1 MEIPVGKKK
10 DPNRFASK
18 EYAGL
23 INEVDDS
30 SWPKGPSKGSGW
42 PTPTED
48 WDQDTEKWGTVD
60 REWGGKEGHWQQVV
74 DKSDGESWPA
84 VGNKSSGDS
93 ASSDLGN
100 IKSSNS
106 SSGTLDNISVTLP
119 LDSKFTNSLT
129 TQHSTSKTPDWSGNT
144 TVLSNESWDVVCDDS
159 LDRALDAAD
168 SKLGVVGSGGVGWG
182 GMGTGG
188 LGGLIGTPL
197 GWDPAAVNSKTD
209 TSSSSVKQG
218 WVSEANPTSTIDSNT
233 WNKTPGKAPKT
244 QTPNDMLNKSPP
256 TSTWGG
262 TPADSSSAWVEKSE
276 QLKNMDKSSALSTW
290 DSKTNTSSNSQSQ
303 TSFAK
308 KQTVDSSADKVQTK
322 TETSGWDEAGAK
334 PSWGAKTPDITG
346 TACWDSALGGA
357 ARKGMEAK
365 EKKVNPERSG
375 SGWLDSGSEWN
386 QGNVSKENEENGD
399 GAWDGW
405 TTASSKRN
413 RVSGG
418 KLLRHCVRVEFQCWI
433 SHAISLSV
441 GH

>member
-1 MEIPVGKKK
+1 MLSPFKISVGKKK

-30 SWPKGPSKGSGW
+30 GWPKGQSKGSGW

-48 WDQDTEKWGTVD
+48 WDQDTEKWGAVD
-60 REWGGKEGHWQQVV
+60 REWGGKEGNWQQVV

-100 IKSSNS
+100 INSSNS
-106 SSGTLDNISVTLP
+106 TSGKLDDISVSLP
-119 LDSKFTNSLT
+119 LDSKSRNMFTNSLT
-129 TQHSTSKTPDWSGNT
+129 TQQSSTTKTPDLSGNS
-144 TVLSNESWDVVCDDS
+144 VLSSESWDMICDDT
-159 LDRALDAAD
+159 LDLALDAAD
-168 SKLGVVGSGGVGWG
+168 SKLGVVGSVGAGGVGWG

-197 GWDPAAVNSKTD
+197 GWDPAAANSKTD
-209 TSSSSVKQG
+209 TSSNTVKQV
-218 WVSEANPTSTIDSNT
+218 WANEANPASTIDSNS

-244 QTPNDMLNKSPP
+244 KTPNDMLHKSPA

-290 DSKTNTSSNSQSQ
+290 DTKTNSSSNSQPQ

-308 KQTVDSSADKVQTK
+308 KQTVDSSADKVNTK
-322 TETSGWDEAGAK
+322 TDTSGWDEAGAK

-346 TACWDSALGGA
+346 TACWDSALGGTT
-357 ARKGMEAK
+357 RKSMEVK
-365 EKKVNPERSG
+365 EKKVNLERSG
-375 SGWLDSGSEWN
+375 SGWLDGGSEWD
-386 QGNVSKENEENGD
+386 QGNVSKENEENSD

-413 RVSGG
+413 RVSG
-418 KLLRHCVRVEFQCWI
+418 KIFLLSRSI
-433 SHAISLSV
+433 S
-441 GH
+441 